1 MTDARQIQ
9 LQRLVDGQL
18 NRQHIKQMLTEAQSH
33 NELWRDIAVAFVED
47 QIFER
52 EACLSVSEAASKPA
66 MGTSD
71 VGAASNQPSLLTYDR
86 LRWITAATLLL
97 ALTLGFVAGRFNSI
111 ENGSGQ
117 VGNEIVSN
125 QPVGALRVPGDDNGL
140 MQIKAP
146 FSVQLVDSEGR
157 AMSGQKIPL
166 LTESMAREY
175 GYKYNP
181 EEVPQSVQSQFN
193 RVGYEIKPN
202 VEYYKGRT
210 SDGRIVEMP
219 VQNYKVQSY
228 GQ

>member
-71 VGAASNQPSLLTYDR
+71 VGAASNQSSWLTYDR

-97 ALTLGFVAGRFNSI
+97 ANAPGCNSIAMKALSGAGNGHFNPNFVAG
-111 ENGSGQ
+111 
-117 VGNEIVSN
+117 
-125 QPVGALRVPGDDNGL
+125 
-140 MQIKAP
+140 
-146 FSVQLVDSEGR
+146 
-157 AMSGQKIPL
+157 
-166 LTESMAREY
+166 T
-175 GYKYNP
+175 
-181 EEVPQSVQSQFN
+181 
-193 RVGYEIKPN
+193 KPN
-202 VEYYKGRT
+202 RA
-210 SDGRIVEMP
+210 
-219 VQNYKVQSY
+219 
-228 GQ
+228 